1 MKEFRDKYLTLDFWG
16 FPVDDLRTEELGND
30 GMGRKKGGCCVDETE
45 FDAGETSISMFA
57 KRGLFVFWVI
67 LENFKILWIYLNVIT
82 IEWWNVNTLIAY

>member
-16 FPVDDLRTEELGND
+16 FPVDDLRTEEFGND

-67 LENFKILWIYLNVIT
+67 LENFKTLWIYLNVIT